1 MWAASYNSG
10 GSILDFLQ
18 DDKLCFTTAAPNGT
32 TVAQMGLNN
41 PSIHFV
47 EYVRWKIFL
56 RILNKSK
63 GSISLGLDS
72 IDMLVPVNEPPA
84 LKIFKISLVPA
95 RRATIFL
102 TILKYIFE
110 EHSRSTFSFNIYYFT
125 VSDT

>member
-18 DDKLCFTTAAPNGT
+18 DVKLCYTTAASNGT

-72 IDMLVPVNEPPA
+72 IDMLVPVE
-84 LKIFKISLVPA
+84 
-95 RRATIFL
+95 L
-102 TILKYIFE
+102 TVNLN
-110 EHSRSTFSFNIYYFT
+110 T
-125 VSDT
+125 

>member
-18 DDKLCFTTAAPNGT
+18 DVKLCFTTAAPNGT

-72 IDMLVPVNEPPA
+72 IDMLVPVEFFCQSEH
-84 LKIFKISLVPA
+84 LS
-95 RRATIFL
+95 
-102 TILKYIFE
+102 ILCW
-110 EHSRSTFSFNIYYFT
+110 
-125 VSDT
+125 